1 MQVGYEFGLVC
12 DRNTILEDFNKAW
25 KEYTFKVLAYALS
38 HTSPTKDLKNALR
51 DVSDDNDIDDLKV
64 GEYSTPDIEQAYTLR
79 HAIDL
84 HVHESCM
91 RVAVR
96 VLHSS
101 AFIYPLYRSGPF
113 FGQSTN

>member
-1 MQVGYEFGLVC
+1 MQIGYEFGLVC

-25 KEYTFKVLAYALS
+25 KEYAFKVLAYSLS

-51 DVSDDNDIDDLKV
+51 GLSDDNDIDDLKE
-64 GEYSTPDIEQAYTLR
+64 GEYSTPNIEQTYTLR

-91 RVAVR
+91 CVPVR
-96 VLHSS
+96 VLQCIHLS
-101 AFIYPLYRSGPF
+101 IV
-113 FGQSTN
+113 